1 MQNELDFLKYKDK
14 VKKSIIDYLKSTQNQ
29 LLIDLK
35 VSLINQIFKNINQED
50 NFKNNKIYLNMPLW
64 IKLHNKDIFR
74 KNALT
79 VNNLVKDLKNKSF
92 ISKVSRDYPK
102 NQVLF
107 SINPLQSSFLNLR
120 LSKFDEVINLRNSF
134 LSKLENIDFFNDKDN
149 NVEYEINLF
158 IFFKLFLID
167 KIPNTYFRYFNRR
180 NIIYTDN
187 NIIFVIKEDEENGFI
202 PLKTIVFD
210 KFSSSLL
217 IKIFPQKIKSLFDAN
232 EYLFSKD
239 YEFYNDNLQ
248 KFCKEINLSPKDIKN
263 AICFEYQLNNSPLTL
278 TLNTNM
284 NYPNINLHEI
294 EKLYPNSVNKEFLQI
309 ESDNYEIY
317 RNVNN
322 DVKDS
327 NEEIIE
333 DNDDEMDLET
343 ELSIKFDVYEK
354 FKQIR
359 RVPNKTNQIESY
371 VKKWND
377 FMSMKKNHHDRFV
390 PIYNHI
396 RYLLD
401 KLLSRNIS
409 IKTLQNYLQIIF
421 HFCFDILVKVDN
433 VEDAIK
439 NIDYKLKNS
448 DINPNVQIHYQ
459 KRILLFFKEEYN
471 LSFKKINS
479 VINYNRSVIF
489 EDELDK
495 VIQKLVYIDKKLYKD
510 EISINRRAVFA
521 IIAYYSGLRKGE
533 LFSRRLK
540 DFDYIGDRKFY
551 INVNLKGINLIN
563 KYYGKRVVSLK
574 NSNAKRAFEFEIS
587 NIKHLNIVKK
597 YYYNIEKHG
606 KVRFLFPDN
615 TKNLDISKY
624 RVMNISKINEIN
636 SILYDT
642 TKRYTV
648 IHSFRHTYATNE
660 IKKILDKKDKRIEDI
675 FDLIYRIGHGD
686 PETTIRNY
694 SHLSLLKIIE

>member
-1 MQNELDFLKYKDK
+1 MQNGLDFLDYKDK

-35 VSLINQIFKNINQED
+35 VSIINQIFKNINKED

-74 KNALT
+74 KNAVT
-79 VNNLVKDLKNKSF
+79 VHNLVKDLKNKSF
-92 ISKVSRDYPK
+92 ISKLSRDYPK

-134 LSKLENIDFFNDKDN
+134 LSKLENIDFFNDKDK
-149 NVEYEINLF
+149 NVEYEVNLF

-202 PLKTIVFD
+202 PLKTVVFD

-217 IKIFPQKIKSLFDAN
+217 IKIFPQKIESLFDAN

-248 KFCKEINLSPKDIKN
+248 KFCKEINLSLKDIKN

-421 HFCFDILVKVDN
+421 HFCFDILVKVEN
-433 VEDAIK
+433 IEDAIK

-510 EISINRRAVFA
+510 EISINKRAVFA

-551 INVNLKGINLIN
+551 VNVNLKGINLIN
-563 KYYGKRVVSLK
+563 KYFNRRVVSLK
-574 NSNAKRAFEFEIS
+574 NSNAKRAFEFEIT
-587 NIKHLNIVKK
+587 NTKYFNIVKK
-597 YYYNIEKHG
+597 YYENLENQGNI
-606 KVRFLFPDN
+606 RFLFPCN
-615 TKNLDISKY
+615 TKNSAISKY

-636 SILYDT
+636 SILHDT

-675 FDLIYRIGHGD
+675 FDLIYRMGHGD
-686 PETTIRNY
+686 PETTISNY
-694 SHLSLLKIIE
+694 SHLGLIKIIE

>member
-1 MQNELDFLKYKDK
+1 MQNGLDFLDYKDK

-35 VSLINQIFKNINQED
+35 VSIINQIFKNINKDD

-74 KNALT
+74 KNAVT
-79 VNNLVKDLKNKSF
+79 VHNLVKDLKNKSF
-92 ISKVSRDYPK
+92 ISKLSRDYPK

-134 LSKLENIDFFNDKDN
+134 LSKLENIDFFNDKDK

-202 PLKTIVFD
+202 PLKTVVFD

-217 IKIFPQKIKSLFDAN
+217 IKIFPQKIESLFDAN

-248 KFCKEINLSPKDIKN
+248 KFCKEINLSLKDIKN

-421 HFCFDILVKVDN
+421 HFCFDILVKVEN
-433 VEDAIK
+433 IEDAIK

-510 EISINRRAVFA
+510 EISINKRAVFA

-551 INVNLKGINLIN
+551 VNVNLKGINLIN
-563 KYYGKRVVSLK
+563 KYFNRRVVSLK
-574 NSNAKRAFEFEIS
+574 NSNAKRAFEFEIT
-587 NIKHLNIVKK
+587 NTKHFNIVKK
-597 YYYNIEKHG
+597 YYENLEMQGNI
-606 KVRFLFPDN
+606 RFLFPCN
-615 TKNLDISKY
+615 TKNSAISKY

-675 FDLIYRIGHGD
+675 FDLIYRMGHGD
-686 PETTIRNY
+686 PETTISNY
-694 SHLSLLKIIE
+694 SHLGLIKIIE

>member
-1 MQNELDFLKYKDK
+1 MQNGLDFLDYKDK

-35 VSLINQIFKNINQED
+35 VSIINQIFKNINKED
-50 NFKNNKIYLNMPLW
+50 NFKNNKIYLNLPLW

-74 KNALT
+74 KNAVT
-79 VNNLVKDLKNKSF
+79 VHNLVKDLKNKSF
-92 ISKVSRDYPK
+92 ISKLSRDYPK

-107 SINPLQSSFLNLR
+107 SINPLQSSFLNLS

-134 LSKLENIDFFNDKDN
+134 LSKLENIDFFNDKDKN
-149 NVEYEINLF
+149 LEYEVNLF

-167 KIPNTYFRYFNRR
+167 KIPNIYFRYFNRR

-202 PLKTIVFD
+202 PLKTVVFD

-217 IKIFPQKIKSLFDAN
+217 IKIFPQKIESLFDAN
-232 EYLFSKD
+232 KYLFSKD
-239 YEFYNDNLQ
+239 YKFYNDNLQ

-421 HFCFDILVKVDN
+421 HFCFDILVKVEN
-433 VEDAIK
+433 IEDAIK

-495 VIQKLVYIDKKLYKD
+495 VIQKLVYSDKKLYKD
-510 EISINRRAVFA
+510 EISINKRAVFA

-551 INVNLKGINLIN
+551 VNVNLKGINLIN
-563 KYYGKRVVSLK
+563 KYFNRRVVSLK
-574 NSNAKRAFEFEIS
+574 NSNAKRAFEFEIT
-587 NIKHLNIVKK
+587 NTKHFNIVKK
-597 YYYNIEKHG
+597 YYENLEKQGNI
-606 KVRFLFPDN
+606 RFLFPGN

-636 SILYDT
+636 SILHDT

-686 PETTIRNY
+686 PETTISNY
-694 SHLSLLKIIE
+694 SHLGLIKIIE